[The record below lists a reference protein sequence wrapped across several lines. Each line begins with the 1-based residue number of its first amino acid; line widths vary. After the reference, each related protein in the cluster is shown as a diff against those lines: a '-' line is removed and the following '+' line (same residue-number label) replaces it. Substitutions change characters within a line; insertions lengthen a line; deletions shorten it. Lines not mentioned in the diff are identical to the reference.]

1 MSVRSRIIG
10 IKMLKK
16 DETLGYEQSFKAHK
30 DMKAADV
37 SIGYGDGISR
47 VQDKSYVLCKG
58 NKCAVIGRICMDQ
71 LFIDDE
77 VIILGEGIDID
88 TLSEN
93 CNNIPNK
100 TFAAFKRRI
109 TKKAVN
115 Y

>member
-1 MSVRSRIIG
+1 ME
-10 IKMLKK
+10 M
-16 DETLGYEQSFKAHK
+16 
-30 DMKAADV
+30 V
-37 SIGYGDGISR
+37 SQEFGISLM
-47 VQDKSYVLCKG
+47 Y
-58 NKCAVIGRICMDQ
+58 CAKEINVVIGRICMDQ

-77 VIILGEGIDID
+77 VIIFGEGIDID

-93 CNNIPNK
+93 CNKIPNK

>member
-1 MSVRSRIIG
+1 M
-10 IKMLKK
+10 
-16 DETLGYEQSFKAHK
+16 Y
-30 DMKAADV
+30 
-37 SIGYGDGISR
+37 
-47 VQDKSYVLCKG
+47 
-58 NKCAVIGRICMDQ
+58 CAKEINVVIGRICMDQ

-100 TFAAFKRRI
+100 TFTAFKRGI